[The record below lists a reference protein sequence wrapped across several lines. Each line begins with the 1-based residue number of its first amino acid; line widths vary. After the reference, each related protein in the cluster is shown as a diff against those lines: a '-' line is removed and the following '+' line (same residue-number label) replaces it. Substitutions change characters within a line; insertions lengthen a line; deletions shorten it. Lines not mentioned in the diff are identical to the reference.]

1 LRFWDSS
8 ALVPLIIDEPT
19 SMVVRRLMMRDS
31 HIIASYLTPVEITSS
46 LWRRRHHREI
56 SAEAHLRADAAFA
69 EITRRWSAISAP
81 EAVERA
87 IDLLARHPLRAA
99 DSVQLASALLA
110 RERFGHLPFVTF
122 DLDLMDAARAE
133 GFTVLP

>member
-1 LRFWDSS
+1 
-8 ALVPLIIDEPT
+8 
-19 SMVVRRLMMRDS
+19 MVVRRLMMRDS